1 MTPVNDVSASV
12 ALVTLIIMTMITT
25 TILLMLAR
33 EVHIHSLMIAN
44 VCWGGCNEY
53 AHCKEGQKLS
63 QGVKCLSTPCMTSSV
78 ELKHATG
85 TKSIFNYITTK
96 NELLLV

>member
-1 MTPVNDVSASV
+1 MPPVNDVSASV

-44 VCWGGCNEY
+44 VC
-53 AHCKEGQKLS
+53 
-63 QGVKCLSTPCMTSSV
+63 
-78 ELKHATG
+78 
-85 TKSIFNYITTK
+85 
-96 NELLLV
+96 